1 MRTIANNTDGSIII
15 DAKIDRSQIPAE
27 FAELQKQIQQELDK
41 LQQVVDGLA
50 TNFDELNKAT
60 KAVETGLEGVKTEVE
75 GVGKGFQESEEKATG
90 FRKKTTDAVTQV
102 AQTMQSMRI
111 QELVNAIADAFTE
124 CAAAS
129 IEFES
134 AMTGVFKTINGTDE
148 QLRTIEQGIR
158 DMSTELPSSASEIAA
173 VAEAA
178 GQLGV
183 TTEGILGFTEVMINL
198 GEATNLTADEAASS
212 LAKFANVT
220 GMLESDYT
228 RLGSVVV
235 ALGNTMATTEADI
248 VAMGTRIAS
257 AGEQVGL
264 TEDQIM
270 GMAAALSSVGLEAEA
285 GGTAISKLMIDMK
298 ASASMADETADML
311 SKTGMSVRELEML
324 ADTSATEFKA
334 LANELGYT
342 STELKDLVKQR
353 GQLEK
358 FAEIAGMTA
367 DQFVDAFG
375 KDAAKTMATFFEGL
389 GSGSEDAITI
399 LNELGIEEVRLRDT
413 MLRLT
418 SASDLFAQAQSTAA
432 SAWEDNIALAEEAN
446 KRYET
451 TESKIAMLGNAF
463 NDLKISVGDVFS
475 DTINN
480 AVEWLTDITLAAS
493 EFVQENPEI
502 VKALGLLAGAIAGI
516 GIAVAG
522 AMAITSL
529 ISALSGMGALVGI
542 VSGVGAAIGVF
553 TTAVLGMKFDTEVES
568 VRDLTTA
575 LRDAKEGFAE
585 ADKVFDTTAKNV
597 NATSQAANVYIDK
610 LEALEKAGLGS
621 AEAQDEYART
631 VAKLQTLMPELNI
644 TLDQTTGKI
653 EGGTSALREQIEAWK
668 EAAEAQAYYAA
679 YQQKLDL
686 LVAAELEVSLN
697 EQKVADI
704 EAEMDRLKAIY
715 DSASAK
721 AFGSTEYLKNDL
733 GLQFES
739 DDALWEFRKD
749 MTTEADE
756 AIAKYQELEE
766 ARKNALLAVSESELV
781 LPDLQAQVDTAAKFV
796 ELSQQMQEVATTVD
810 TSLQGIAQAVHNG
823 SMTLEEGAAVYG
835 FAVSEIE
842 TEVAKLEEA
851 QKKADQAA
859 NFDNAIAAI
868 EDLAAAYS
876 ENLENAV
883 ETVDNRFGL
892 LAELPKK
899 LKTSFDEIT
908 KNLQDQQKYWDDYSA
923 GLQKLEEAGLGEK
936 VMQKLSDGTEES
948 VGIVAALVT
957 EIENL
962 GGVDSAK
969 VQAKIDEIN
978 TSFDGLE
985 KSKTTV
991 ATTMAEIQTEFDTR
1005 LAAILE
1011 SSGVIGTGSGEALV
1025 TAMKDALITNGGQ
1038 INEGAVTSIVSALN
1052 QTIIDTEDDSQAVGK
1067 AITDGIRIGLESA
1080 QGDLTKA
1087 SMILGES
1094 IIGALKEAV
1103 DSNSPSKRARD
1114 EVGITIPQGVA
1125 VGIEDGTKT
1134 VAKACKELADESTDA
1149 LKEAFDETLATIKQ
1163 SLERQFEI
1171 IAKIPEKGK
1180 SVFDAIKENIRDQ
1193 SKAWEEYKKGLE
1205 TLKAAGLVENLLGE
1219 LSDGTEKS
1227 VETVRALVLE
1237 IDALGGAASES
1248 VKKHVQ
1254 EINASF
1260 ATLGTSQDAV
1270 AQTMTDIQLELA
1282 GDIEQAYETLKETSN
1297 QAGNDIT
1304 SELANAI
1311 MEKSPDI
1318 GKSLYNVIQ
1327 NASEETLES
1336 LKQFIIDADMATQL
1350 KESLGE
1356 NANVLGQA
1364 IEHIFEQF
1372 EQIGRLLV
1380 QCFIFGFEEQLP
1392 EFRIKTQ
1399 LFFEEMILLL
1409 SNRTADIVRIAMST
1423 LYNTMQEFFPTLFGT
1438 IVYIVENVP
1447 KLIDDLTTKTMEV
1460 VAAATN
1466 MLLAIINTIHN
1477 YGDML
1482 AEAGAF
1488 ITEKLIEGFRHN
1500 EEEVRKF
1507 IQWAILLLLEI
1518 VSNDKSQG
1526 LFMQAIG
1533 ILLNAARTAVER
1545 HVQELN
1551 EAGSL
1556 IVQHITDG
1564 IKAQLEEDD
1573 GGGETEFLAMVGAIA
1588 EAAAAAV
1595 DEYAEGFEAAG
1606 KMIPQ
1611 YIAAGILSGA
1621 EEAVGAIN
1629 SLMEQLASAA
1639 AAGAARIKTEVA
1651 IAYEEAAK
1659 ATAEQAQGVVAGG
1672 SAYNVTNN
1680 NSTTYNVNYSFS
1692 SSQLDEAAATNLT
1705 NTASQRIAMGII

>member
-27 FAELQKQIQQELDK
+27 FAELQKQITQELEK
-41 LQQVVDGLA
+41 LEKTVDGLSA
-50 TNFDELNKAT
+50 NFDELNKTA
-60 KAVETGLEGVKTEVE
+60 KGLGDGLEGVRTEIE
-75 GVGKGFQESEEKATG
+75 GVGKGFKDSEEKASG

-102 AQTMQSMRI
+102 AQTMQAMKI
-111 QELVNAIADAFTE
+111 QELVRAIADAFAE

-183 TTEGILGFTEVMINL
+183 TTEGILDFTETMIDL

-220 GMLESDYT
+220 GMLETDYS

-298 ASASMADETADML
+298 ASASMADETAEML
-311 SKTGMSVRELEML
+311 SKTGMSVRDLEML
-324 ADTSATEFKA
+324 ADTSSTEFKA

-342 STELKDLVKQR
+342 STELKNLVKQR

-389 GSGSEDAITI
+389 GNGSEDAITI

-432 SAWEDNIALAEEAN
+432 SAWGENIALAEEAG

-516 GIAVAG
+516 GVAAAG

-529 ISALSGMGALVGI
+529 ISALSGMGPLIGI
-542 VSGVGAAIGVF
+542 VSGVGAAIGGLVA
-553 TTAVLGMKFDTEVES
+553 AVAMCAFENEVES
-568 VRDLTTA
+568 VRELTSA
-575 LRDAKEGFAE
+575 LRDAKEGFAD
-585 ADKVFDTTAKNV
+585 ADEVFTSTMDDV
-597 NATSQAANVYIDK
+597 NATSKIAEKYVDR
-610 LEALEKAGLGS
+610 LEELERAGVKS
-621 AEAQDEYART
+621 TEAQDEYART

-644 TLDQTTGKI
+644 QLNETTGTI
-653 EGGTSALREQIEAWK
+653 EGGTAAIREQIAAWK
-668 EAAEAQAYYAA
+668 EAAEVQAYYAA
-679 YQQKLDL
+679 YQSKLDL
-686 LVAAELEVSLN
+686 LVGAEMEVEINKDKLTKAEAELDKLRNTEIEDKTWNVGQNPMSN
-697 EQKVADI
+697 EQQAQTKLINEQLAKI
-704 EAEMDRLKAIY
+704 ENLKA
-715 DSASAK
+715 
-721 AFGSTEYLKNDL
+721 
-733 GLQFES
+733 
-739 DDALWEFRKD
+739 ALAE
-749 MTTEADE
+749 
-756 AIAKYQELEE
+756 
-766 ARKNALLAVSESELV
+766 SESL
-781 LPDLQAQVDTAAKFV
+781 LPDLQADVDTVAKFLDV
-796 ELSQQMQEVATTVD
+796 AVQVQEVAPAVD
-810 TSLQGIAQAVHNG
+810 ASLQGIAQAIHNG
-823 SMTLEEGAAVYG
+823 GMTLEEGAALYG
-835 FAVSEIE
+835 FAVSDIE
-842 TEVAKLEEA
+842 TELVKLEEA

-868 EDLAAAYS
+868 ENLATEYE
-876 ENLENAV
+876 ENLKNAV
-883 ETVDNRFGL
+883 ESVDKRFSL
-892 LAELPKK
+892 LSELPKK

-908 KNLQDQQKYWDDYSA
+908 KNLQDQQKYWDEYSA
-923 GLQKLEEAGLGEK
+923 GLQKLEDAGLGEK

-969 VQAKIDEIN
+969 VQSKIDEIN
-978 TSFDGLE
+978 ASFDDLE
-985 KSKTTV
+985 KSKGSV
-991 ATTMAEIQTEFDTR
+991 ANTMAEIQTQFDTT

-1011 SSGVIGTGSGEALV
+1011 SSGVTGTGSGEALV

-1038 INEGAVTSIVSALN
+1038 INEGAVTSIVTALN
-1052 QTIIDTEDDSQAVGK
+1052 QTIVDTEDDSQAVGK
-1067 AITDGIRIGLESA
+1067 AITDGIRVGLESA
-1080 QGDLTKA
+1080 QGDLAKA
-1087 SMILGES
+1087 SAILGES
-1094 IIGALKEAV
+1094 IIVALKAAL
-1103 DSNSPSKRARD
+1103 DSHSPSKRARD

-1125 VGIEDGTKT
+1125 VGISDGSK
-1134 VAKACKELADESTDA
+1134 VVMSACRKMANDAAEELKD
-1149 LKEAFDETLATIKQ
+1149 AFDETLKTIKQ
-1163 SLERQFEI
+1163 SVERQFEV
-1171 IAKIPEKGK
+1171 IAEIPKKGQ
-1180 SVFDAIKENIRDQ
+1180 SVFDAIKKNIIDQ
-1193 SKAWEEYKKGLE
+1193 SKAWDEYHKGLE
-1205 TLKAAGLVENLLGE
+1205 ELKSAGLVENLLGE
-1219 LSDGTEKS
+1219 LSDGTSKS
-1227 VETVRALVLE
+1227 VETVRALVRE
-1237 IDALGGAASES
+1237 IDLLGGAASES

-1254 EINASF
+1254 EINNSF
-1260 ATLGTSQDAV
+1260 ATLGNSQTAV
-1270 AQTMTDIQLELA
+1270 STTMANIQFELSD
-1282 GDIEQAYETLKETSN
+1282 DIEQASETLKKTSN

-1304 SELANAI
+1304 AELASAI
-1311 MEKSPDI
+1311 MENTPEI

-1336 LKQFIIDADMATQL
+1336 LKEFIVEADMATQL

-1380 QCFIFGFEEQLP
+1380 QCFIFGFEEMLP
-1392 EFRIKTQ
+1392 EFRLKTQ

-1423 LYNTMQEFFPTLFGT
+1423 LYNTLQEFYPTLFGT

-1507 IQWAILLLLEI
+1507 IQWAIFLLLEI
-1518 VSNDKSQG
+1518 VSNEKSQ
-1526 LFMQAIG
+1526 LMFREAIG
-1533 ILLNAARTAVER
+1533 ILLKAAAQAVY
-1545 HVQELN
+1545 HHAQILN
-1551 EAGSL
+1551 KAGSL

-1588 EAAAAAV
+1588 EAAAVAV

-1611 YIAAGILSGA
+1611 YIASGILSGA
-1621 EEAVGAIN
+1621 DEAVGAIN

-1639 AAGAARIKTEVA
+1639 AEGATRVKAEVAAAYANAAQVEVLQAQATTAGGAAS
-1651 IAYEEAAK
+1651 
-1659 ATAEQAQGVVAGG
+1659 G
-1672 SAYNVTNN
+1672 NVTNN
-1680 NSTTYNVNYSFS
+1680 NTTNYNVNYSFS
-1692 SSQLDEAAATNLT
+1692 SPQIDEAAATGMV
-1705 NTASQRIAMGII
+1705 NTASQRIALGIL

>member
-27 FAELQKQIQQELDK
+27 FAELQKQIQQELEK
-41 LQQVVDGLA
+41 LQKTVDDLA
-50 TNFDELNKAT
+50 TNFDALSKST
-60 KAVETGLEGVKTEVE
+60 KGIENGLSGIKDEVE
-75 GVGKGFQESEEKATG
+75 GVGKGFKESEEKATG

-102 AQTMQSMRI
+102 ANTMQSMQI
-111 QELVNAIADAFTE
+111 QELVSEITDAFVE

-148 QLRTIEQGIR
+148 QLKTIEQGIR

-183 TTEGILGFTEVMINL
+183 TTEGILDFTETMINL

-220 GMLESDYT
+220 GMLEADYS

-285 GGTAISKLMIDMK
+285 GGTAISKLMTDMK
-298 ASASMADETADML
+298 SSASMADETAEML

-324 ADTSATEFKA
+324 ADTSSTEFKA

-342 STELKDLVKQR
+342 STELKNLVKQR

-389 GSGSEDAITI
+389 GNGSEDAITI

-432 SAWEDNIALAEEAN
+432 SAWEDNIALAEEAE

-502 VKALGLLAGAIAGI
+502 VKALGLFAGAIAGI
-516 GIAVAG
+516 GIAAAG

-529 ISALSGMGALVGI
+529 ISALSGMGPLIGI
-542 VSGVGAAIGVF
+542 VSGVGAAIGILV
-553 TTAVLGMKFDTEVES
+553 TAVAGIAFDNEVES
-568 VRDLTTA
+568 VRELTTA
-575 LRDAKEGFAE
+575 LRDAKDGFAE
-585 ADKVFDTTAKNV
+585 ADKVFLESIAEIKATTTVAEKYV
-597 NATSQAANVYIDK
+597 EK

-621 AEAQDEYART
+621 AEAQSEYAAT
-631 VAKLQTLMPELNI
+631 IASLNKLMPELNLTI
-644 TLDQTTGKI
+644 DETTGKI
-653 EGGTSALREQIEAWK
+653 QGGTDAIRDQIAAWK
-668 EAAEAQAYYAA
+668 EAAEAQAYYQM
-679 YQQKLDL
+679 YQQKLSLKLEAEIELATNKDKL
-686 LVAAELEVSLN
+686 AEIQAELDKIISQNPAQSFANPKPFNFNLTGVVSG
-697 EQKVADI
+697 EQNKQVDVYRQQIEELMAAISQGESTVAQFDAGLATL
-704 EAEMDRLKAIY
+704 ESSMSGVKAETGTFTAETQEMAVGVFESTAEMHASLEGMIPATIELGVAMGETAGQAQALNNSVGNTQIY
-715 DSASAK
+715 DSA
-721 AFGSTEYLKNDL
+721 
-733 GLQFES
+733 
-739 DDALWEFRKD
+739 
-749 MTTEADE
+749 
-756 AIAKYQELEE
+756 
-766 ARKNALLAVSESELV
+766 
-781 LPDLQAQVDTAAKFV
+781 
-796 ELSQQMQEVATTVD
+796 
-810 TSLQGIAQAVHNG
+810 
-823 SMTLEEGAAVYG
+823 
-835 FAVSEIE
+835 
-842 TEVAKLEEA
+842 
-851 QKKADQAA
+851 
-859 NFDNAIAAI
+859 IAAI
-868 EDLAAAYS
+868 KNLAAAYESTLS
-876 ENLENAV
+876 EALTQV
-883 ETVDNRFGL
+883 ESQFSIIAD
-892 LAELPKK
+892 LPQK
-899 LKTSFDEIT
+899 LDTSFEEIT
-908 KNLQDQQKYWDDYSA
+908 KKLEAQTQYWEDYRKGLETLEAA
-923 GLQKLEEAGLGEK
+923 GLSEEILGE
-936 VMQKLSDGTEES
+936 LASGSEES
-948 VGIVAALVT
+948 VSIVSALIE

-962 GGVDSAK
+962 GGVDTAA
-969 VQAKIDEIN
+969 VQSRIDEIN
-978 TSFDGLE
+978 GAFANL
-985 KSKTTV
+985 KTAEETV
-991 ATTMAEIQTEFDTR
+991 AQEMAAIQTQFDEN
-1005 LAAILE
+1005 LALILE
-1011 SSGVIGTGSGEALV
+1011 SCGTKGTESGTALIESLKTAISESGEGISESAIAAITTGLGLASEGANTSANSVGANIVAGITSGVYSGSGDLIA
-1025 TAMKDALITNGGQ
+1025 AMANIVNAAIQAAKDAAEIH
-1038 INEGAVTSIVSALN
+1038 
-1052 QTIIDTEDDSQAVGK
+1052 
-1067 AITDGIRIGLESA
+1067 
-1080 QGDLTKA
+1080 
-1087 SMILGES
+1087 
-1094 IIGALKEAV
+1094 
-1103 DSNSPSKRARD
+1103 SPSQRARD
-1114 EVGITIPQGVA
+1114 EIGEPLSEGVA
-1125 VGIEDGTKT
+1125 VGI
-1134 VAKACKELADESTDA
+1134 VAGSQEIADAARITADEA
-1149 LKEAFDETLATIKQ
+1149 L
-1163 SLERQFEI
+1163 
-1171 IAKIPEKGK
+1171 
-1180 SVFDAIKENIRDQ
+1180 
-1193 SKAWEEYKKGLE
+1193 
-1205 TLKAAGLVENLLGE
+1205 
-1219 LSDGTEKS
+1219 
-1227 VETVRALVLE
+1227 
-1237 IDALGGAASES
+1237 DALGES
-1248 VKKHVQ
+1248 
-1254 EINASF
+1254 I
-1260 ATLGTSQDAV
+1260 
-1270 AQTMTDIQLELA
+1270 
-1282 GDIEQAYETLKETSN
+1282 
-1297 QAGNDIT
+1297 
-1304 SELANAI
+1304 
-1311 MEKSPDI
+1311 
-1318 GKSLYNVIQ
+1318 
-1327 NASEETLES
+1327 
-1336 LKQFIIDADMATQL
+1336 
-1350 KESLGE
+1350 KESKLADQIVSIFGEEGNILGE
-1356 NANVLGQA
+1356 ALEHVLD
-1364 IEHIFEQF
+1364 QF
-1372 EQIGRLLV
+1372 ELLGRTLV
-1380 QCFIFGFEEQLP
+1380 QCFIFGFEEMLP
-1392 EFRIKTQ
+1392 EFRLKTQ

-1409 SNRTADIVRIAMST
+1409 NSRTVDITRQAYST
-1423 LYNTMQEFFPTLFGT
+1423 LYNTIQEFYPQLFGT
-1438 IVYIVENVP
+1438 IMYMVEKVP
-1447 KLIDDLTTKTMEV
+1447 ELIDQLSNETTLI
-1460 VAAATN
+1460 VAGATN
-1466 MLLAIINTIHN
+1466 MLLAIINTIYN

-1518 VSNDKSQG
+1518 VSNDKSQE

-1533 ILLNAARTAVER
+1533 ILLNAARQAVER
-1545 HVQELN
+1545 HAENLN

-1556 IVQHITDG
+1556 IIQHITDG

-1573 GGGETEFLAMVGAIA
+1573 GGGKTEFLAMVGAVA
-1588 EAAAAAV
+1588 AAAAAAV

-1611 YIAAGILSGA
+1611 YIASGILSGTD
-1621 EEAVGAIN
+1621 EAIDAIN
-1629 SLMEQLASAA
+1629 SMMEQLASAA

-1651 IAYEEAAK
+1651 LAYEEAAK

>member
-27 FAELQKQIQQELDK
+27 FAELQKQITQELEK
-41 LQQVVDGLA
+41 LEKTVDGLA
-50 TNFDELNKAT
+50 ANFDELNKTA
-60 KAVETGLEGVKTEVE
+60 KGLGDGLEGVRTEIE
-75 GVGKGFQESEEKATG
+75 GVGKGFKDSEEKASV

-102 AQTMQSMRI
+102 AQTMQAMRI
-111 QELVNAIADAFTE
+111 QELVRAIADAFVE

-148 QLRTIEQGIR
+148 QLGTIEQGIR
-158 DMSTELPSSASEIAA
+158 DMATELPSSASEIAA
-173 VAEAA
+173 VAEAS

-183 TTEGILGFTEVMINL
+183 TTEGILDFTETMINL

-220 GMLESDYT
+220 GMLEADYS

-298 ASASMADETADML
+298 SSASMADETAEML

-342 STELKDLVKQR
+342 STELKNLVKQR

-389 GSGSEDAITI
+389 GNGSEDAITI

-432 SAWEDNIALAEEAN
+432 SAWEDNIALAEEAS

-451 TESKIAMLGNAF
+451 AESKIAMLGNAF

-502 VKALGLLAGAIAGI
+502 VKALGLLAGAITGI
-516 GIAVAG
+516 GVAVAG

-529 ISALSGMGALVGI
+529 ISALSGMGALIGI
-542 VSGVGAAIGVF
+542 VSAVGAAIGGLVA
-553 TTAVLGMKFDTEVES
+553 AVAMCAFENEVES
-568 VRDLTTA
+568 VRDLTSA
-575 LRDAKEGFAE
+575 LREAKEGFAD
-585 ADKVFDTTAKNV
+585 ADEVFTSTMDDV
-597 NATSQAANVYIDK
+597 NATSRIAEKYVDR
-610 LEALEKAGLGS
+610 LEELERAGVNS

-644 TLDQTTGKI
+644 QLNETTGTI
-653 EGGTSALREQIEAWK
+653 EGGTAAIREQIAAWK
-668 EAAEAQAYYAA
+668 EAAEVQAYYAA
-679 YQQKLDL
+679 YQSKLDL
-686 LVAAELEVSLN
+686 LVGAEMEVEINKDKLTKAEAELDKLRNTEVEDKTWNVGQNPMSN
-697 EQKVADI
+697 EQQAQTKLINEQLAKI
-704 EAEMDRLKAIY
+704 ENLKA
-715 DSASAK
+715 
-721 AFGSTEYLKNDL
+721 
-733 GLQFES
+733 
-739 DDALWEFRKD
+739 ALAE
-749 MTTEADE
+749 
-756 AIAKYQELEE
+756 
-766 ARKNALLAVSESELV
+766 SESL
-781 LPDLQAQVDTAAKFV
+781 LPDLQADVDTVAAVF
-796 ELSQQMQEVATTVD
+796 EEVAVKSQETAAVAQL
-810 TSLQGIAQAVHNG
+810 SLAEIAQSVLSGAM
-823 SMTLEEGAAVYG
+823 SAEEAANTYG
-835 FAVSEIE
+835 YALNEIE
-842 TEVAKLEEA
+842 IAVGQVQQQNEA
-851 QKKADQAA
+851 LQKSA
-859 NFDNAIAAI
+859 NFDAAVASL
-868 EDLAAAYS
+868 DALSKAYS
-876 ENLENAV
+876 ETLIQAV
-883 ETVDNRFGL
+883 KTVSERFTIID
-892 LAELPKK
+892 ELPARMQ
-899 LKTSFDEIT
+899 TSFDDIKKSLDEQT
-908 KNLQDQQKYWDDYSA
+908 KYWNEYADN
-923 GLQKLEEAGLGEK
+923 LKLLEEAGLGQA
-936 VMQKLSDGTEES
+936 VMDELADGSQES
-948 VGIVAALVT
+948 VAVVQALAD
-957 EIENL
+957 EIRQL
-962 GGVDSAK
+962 GGVDTTSVK
-969 VQAKIDEIN
+969 AKIDEVN
-978 TSFDGLE
+978 NAFDTLSQAEQKTSE
-985 KSKTTV
+985 
-991 ATTMAEIQTEFDTR
+991 TMAAIQTDFEDT
-1005 LAAILE
+1005 LAAIVEACGLSGTE
-1011 SSGVIGTGSGEALV
+1011 SGESLITNLNLALSGSGEEVRQAAM
-1025 TAMKDALITNGGQ
+1025 TAIIVGLD
-1038 INEGAVTSIVSALN
+1038 GAVTDIEQPTNDLGSNIVAGIKIGAYSAQSDLNIALSSIVTSA
-1052 QTIIDTEDDSQAVGK
+1052 IQAAK
-1067 AITDGIRIGLESA
+1067 AAAGIH
-1080 QGDLTKA
+1080 
-1087 SMILGES
+1087 
-1094 IIGALKEAV
+1094 
-1103 DSNSPSKRARD
+1103 SPSRVAAD
-1114 EVGITIPQGVA
+1114 EIGEPLSEGVA
-1125 VGIEDGTKT
+1125 VGIIYGAQHIAEAAKT
-1134 VAKACKELADESTDA
+1134 TADEA
-1149 LKEAFDETLATIKQ
+1149 L
-1163 SLERQFEI
+1163 
-1171 IAKIPEKGK
+1171 
-1180 SVFDAIKENIRDQ
+1180 
-1193 SKAWEEYKKGLE
+1193 
-1205 TLKAAGLVENLLGE
+1205 
-1219 LSDGTEKS
+1219 
-1227 VETVRALVLE
+1227 
-1237 IDALGGAASES
+1237 DALGQS
-1248 VKKHVQ
+1248 
-1254 EINASF
+1254 I
-1260 ATLGTSQDAV
+1260 
-1270 AQTMTDIQLELA
+1270 
-1282 GDIEQAYETLKETSN
+1282 
-1297 QAGNDIT
+1297 
-1304 SELANAI
+1304 
-1311 MEKSPDI
+1311 
-1318 GKSLYNVIQ
+1318 
-1327 NASEETLES
+1327 
-1336 LKQFIIDADMATQL
+1336 
-1350 KESLGE
+1350 KESQLADQIVSIFGEEGNILGE
-1356 NANVLGQA
+1356 ALEHVLD
-1364 IEHIFEQF
+1364 QF
-1372 EQIGRLLV
+1372 ELLGRTLV
-1380 QCFIFGFEEQLP
+1380 QCFIFGFEEMLP
-1392 EFRIKTQ
+1392 EFRLKTQ

-1423 LYNTMQEFFPTLFGT
+1423 LYNTLQEFYPTLFAT

-1500 EEEVRKF
+1500 EEEVREF
-1507 IQWAILLLLEI
+1507 IKWAILLLLEI
-1518 VSNDKSQG
+1518 VSNDETQD

-1533 ILLNAARTAVER
+1533 ILLNAARTAVEG

-1573 GGGETEFLAMVGAIA
+1573 GGGETEFLAMVGAVA
-1588 EAAAAAV
+1588 KAAAAAV

-1611 YIAAGILSGA
+1611 YIASGILSGA
-1621 EEAVGAIN
+1621 EEAVSAIN
-1629 SLMEQLASAA
+1629 SLMSQLASAA
-1639 AAGAARIKTEVA
+1639 AEGAARIRTEVA
-1651 IAYEEAAK
+1651 LAYEEAAS
-1659 ATAEQAQGVVAGG
+1659 ATAEQAQGAVAGG